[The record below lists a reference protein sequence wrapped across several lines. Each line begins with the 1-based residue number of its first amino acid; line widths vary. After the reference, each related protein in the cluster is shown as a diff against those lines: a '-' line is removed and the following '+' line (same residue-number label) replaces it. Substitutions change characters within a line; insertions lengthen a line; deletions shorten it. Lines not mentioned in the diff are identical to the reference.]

1 VSGSERHLLVHGAPG
16 ALPERVPLRAG
27 PLTLVFEAG
36 DLRDVSLAGRV
47 VVRRIYG
54 AVRDQEWG
62 TVPAMLSELAISAQD
77 DRFRIGYRSEHREG
91 VVDFVWRAAIDG
103 EPDGTITFTFSG
115 EARSTFA
122 RNRIGLCVLH
132 PMRECAGIAATA
144 RLLGGRRI
152 ALCFPDLVSVQQ
164 PMDGFSDLAG
174 LEYDTGGGPVA
185 LAFEGDAFETEDQRN
200 WIDASFKTYSTPLS
214 RPRPVV
220 VPRGTR
226 VEQRVTI
233 RLPGSGS
240 PGRSLPVAADRQA
253 LAPRREAPDW
263 TVPAFGVGLGALEAD
278 MTGRELERLH
288 ELHPAHVRLDLPLAA
303 AGWQDRLAR
312 ALEVQRAVA
321 CGLEIALHVSPD
333 CGAHLD
339 RLTELLPRE
348 LPVARLLISAHNRPT
363 TTADALELVR
373 VHLIRKRPDLG
384 PIGAGS
390 RLDLYEFHL
399 YPPPAAR
406 LIFWGMNPHAHAS
419 DLTSLAE
426 TPAAA
431 AAQVRTVRARHP
443 AAATAITPITLR
455 RRPRAPAPTPPGV
468 DPLHRSL
475 FGAAWTLGMAA
486 HLAEVG
492 ANSATFYEGVE
503 ELSSGDGVF
512 PLLHVLADVCECA
525 GGRVV
530 PMSREAGVAGDGE
543 RSSAG
548 ARASLLVERRSGAVL
563 MLANLSPDECSM
575 PIPSAFA
582 PAGVRL
588 LDETTA
594 RRAATDWKGFRRDTR
609 SMGRAAVVDL
619 GPFATAR
626 LDGEIIG
633 RR

>member
-1 VSGSERHLLVHGAPG
+1 
-16 ALPERVPLRAG
+16 
-27 PLTLVFEAG
+27 
-36 DLRDVSLAGRV
+36 
-47 VVRRIYG
+47 
-54 AVRDQEWG
+54 
-62 TVPAMLSELAISAQD
+62 
-77 DRFRIGYRSEHREG
+77 
-91 VVDFVWRAAIDG
+91 
-103 EPDGTITFTFSG
+103 
-115 EARSTFA
+115 
-122 RNRIGLCVLH
+122 
-132 PMRECAGIAATA
+132 
-144 RLLGGRRI
+144 
-152 ALCFPDLVSVQQ
+152 
-164 PMDGFSDLAG
+164 
-174 LEYDTGGGPVA
+174 
-185 LAFEGDAFETEDQRN
+185 
-200 WIDASFKTYSTPLS
+200 
-214 RPRPVV
+214 
-220 VPRGTR
+220 
-226 VEQRVTI
+226 
-233 RLPGSGS
+233 
-240 PGRSLPVAADRQA
+240 
-253 LAPRREAPDW
+253 
-263 TVPAFGVGLGALEAD
+263 
-278 MTGRELERLH
+278 
-288 ELHPAHVRLDLPLAA
+288 
-303 AGWQDRLAR
+303 
-312 ALEVQRAVA
+312 
-321 CGLEIALHVSPD
+321 
-333 CGAHLD
+333 
-339 RLTELLPRE
+339 
-348 LPVARLLISAHNRPT
+348 VARLLISAHNRPT

-431 AAQVRTVRARHP
+431 AAQVHTVRARHP

-468 DPLHRSL
+468 DPLHRSI

-563 MLANLSPDECSM
+563 MLANLSPDERSM